1 MAMLIAKA
9 NRIGFFLR
17 KRRAVSGRK
26 FFFNCW
32 YAKNS
37 AHPKI
42 RLTSKIWTRK
52 KVCSRKFKI
61 EG

>member
-9 NRIGFFLR
+9 NRIGFFLK

-26 FFFNCW
+26 VSFNCW
-32 YAKNS
+32 YVKNS
-37 AHPKI
+37 DHPKI
-42 RLTSKIWTRK
+42 RLISKMWRRK